1 MHITDE
7 QRNAFGDWLRQ
18 KIGRYAC
25 PLCQSNRWSIAV
37 ELLIL
42 HPDEALNEPASP
54 TPAMV
59 QVVCENCARV
69 ELFDVRRISA
79 WPSPVQDASH
89 TLLM

>member
-7 QRNAFGDWLRQ
+7 QRNAFGEWLRQ
-18 KIGRYAC
+18 KIGRHVC
-25 PLCQSNRWSIAV
+25 PLCQSNRWSIAD

-42 HPDEALNEPASP
+42 YPEEALNEPALP

-59 QVVCENCARV
+59 QVACENCAHV
-69 ELFDVRRISA
+69 QLFDVRRIST
-79 WPSPVQDASH
+79 WPSPVHDASH